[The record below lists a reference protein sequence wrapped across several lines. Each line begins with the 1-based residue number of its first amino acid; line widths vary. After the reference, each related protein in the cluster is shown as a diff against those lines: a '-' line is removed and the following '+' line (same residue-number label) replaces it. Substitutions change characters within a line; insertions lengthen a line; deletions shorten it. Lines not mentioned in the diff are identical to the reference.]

1 MNQSRVQLKKL
12 EKIFKNTPKNDTP
25 FRRHSVEATT
35 TNFMKGKDEMKNQ
48 VKVSITKEPKHCL
61 VSTKKVSI
69 REKILRLFFGPI
81 KDLTLII
88 AGDNVE
94 LTTVIDKPSLMGE
107 KDA

>member
-1 MNQSRVQLKKL
+1 M
-12 EKIFKNTPKNDTP
+12 
-25 FRRHSVEATT
+25 ATT
-35 TNFMKGKDEMKNQ
+35 LTLRKEKDKMKNQ
-48 VKVSITKEPKHCL
+48 VKVSITKEPKPCL

-69 REKILRLFFGPI
+69 REKILRFFFGPI

-94 LTTVIDKPSLMGE
+94 LTTVIDKPSLLGE